1 MLWRHTPIP
10 VPAYGS
16 PFVLSDTAISSSQ
29 YHQQTD
35 PPCSN
40 MFGNSRAGPSGHR
53 LEHVLGDPPRTC
65 SSDHPKLLCQQCFE
79 QLQVH
84 QSMLW
89 ATVQN
94 CFKYTKI
101 QARAC
106 SGLQSKLFPK
116 LLQVHK
122 NMFWATILNC
132 FQQVLGDHTK
142 LLQAVS
148 GRPYKTASSSFK
160 TASSRGGQSLLE
172 ACLNMFKHTII
183 WKNNFPPKVQIS
195 FYRWNSE
202 KGTPE
207 DMSVWITEHRWS
219 VATVLDISLP
229 NALFLLKGGIKPRTL
244 WLWSFKLPAWL
255 PVHSSKC

>member
-1 MLWRHTPIP
+1 M
-10 VPAYGS
+10 YGDS
-16 PFVLSDTAISSSQ
+16 LRASEIAKSGEYLKTNVLAAGNCRIQRYKRTAVCWH

-40 MFGNSRAGPSGHR
+40 MFWNSRAGPSGR
-53 LEHVLGDPPRTC
+53 RPEHVLGDRPEHVLG
-65 SSDHPKLLCQQCFE
+65 DHPKLLCQQCLE

-101 QARAC
+101 QGRAC
-106 SGLQSKLFPK
+106 SGLQSLFPK

-132 FQQVLGDHTK
+132 FKQVLGDHTK

-148 GRPYKTASSSFK
+148 GQPYKTASSSFK
-160 TASSRGGQSLLE
+160 LLQAGGVR
-172 ACLNMFKHTII
+172 ACLKH
-183 WKNNFPPKVQIS
+183 
-195 FYRWNSE
+195 
-202 KGTPE
+202 
-207 DMSVWITEHRWS
+207 
-219 VATVLDISLP
+219 A
-229 NALFLLKGGIKPRTL
+229 
-244 WLWSFKLPAWL
+244 
-255 PVHSSKC
+255 